1 MTTLHVVLSIEK
13 RDLPNSIAAGI
24 LQALLNGSDGAN
36 LQTITVDE
44 SAPTTD
50 ANGATTLAFDFPGV
64 ADDAG
69 ALTIVVQRLDSNG
82 TAIENGAL
90 TQPYTVTPTGTQPTG
105 AQFDAPASLVVTQ
118 V

>member
-1 MTTLHVVLSIEK
+1 MTTLHVVLSTEK
-13 RDLPNSIAAGI
+13 RDLADGIAAGI

-44 SAPTTD
+44 SAPSTD
-50 ANGATTLAFDFPGV
+50 ANGVTNIAFDFPGV

-69 ALTIVVQRLDSNG
+69 AVTIVVQRLDSNG
-82 TAIENGAL
+82 TAIANGVL
-90 TQPYTVTPTGTQPTG
+90 SQPYTVVPAGTQPTG
-105 AQFDAPASLVVTQ
+105 AQFDAPASMAVTQ